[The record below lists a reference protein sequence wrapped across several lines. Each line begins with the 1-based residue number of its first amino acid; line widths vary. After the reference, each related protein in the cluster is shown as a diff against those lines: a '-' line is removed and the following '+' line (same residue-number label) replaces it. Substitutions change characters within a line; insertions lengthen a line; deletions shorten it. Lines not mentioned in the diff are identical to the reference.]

1 MRYIIIIIRIIMN
14 GDGGIKR
21 MDVEKTFWADPYLTE
36 LTATIT
42 SVDGEKITVD
52 RTIAYAFSGGQESDR
67 GTINNYNIVKAEK
80 CGKQIVYVIDDC
92 HDLKI
97 GDDVLIRID
106 WERRYKIMRL
116 HFAAELVLELINKNF
131 SDPMKVGAH
140 IAEDKAR
147 VDFLWQG
154 NISQTFDLLNNKMT
168 DLVQKDLPIKS
179 QFSDL
184 EEEIRYWEIEDFAK
198 VPCGGTHLKKT
209 SELGLVFLKRNNI
222 GKGKER
228 IEIMLAK

>member
-1 MRYIIIIIRIIMN
+1 MN
-14 GDGGIKR
+14 
-21 MDVEKTFWADPYLTE
+21 VEKMFWTDPYLTE
-36 LTATIT
+36 ITAEIT

-67 GTINNYNIVKAEK
+67 GTIGMYNIVKAEK
-80 CGKQIVYVIDDC
+80 CGKQIVYVIDDP

-116 HFAAELVLELINKNF
+116 HFAAEIVLELINQNF
-131 SDPMKVGAH
+131 SEPMKVGAH

-154 NISQTFDLLNNKMT
+154 NISQTFDLLNNEIKN
-168 DLVQKDLPIKS
+168 LVDQNLPIKS
-179 QFSDL
+179 EFSDQ
-184 EEEIRYWEIEDFAK
+184 ENEIRYWEIENFAK
-198 VPCGGTHLKKT
+198 IPCGGTHPKKT
-209 SELGLVFLKRNNI
+209 GELGLIFLKRNNI

-228 IEIMLAK
+228 IEIALSK

>member
-1 MRYIIIIIRIIMN
+1 MN
-14 GDGGIKR
+14 
-21 MDVEKTFWADPYLTE
+21 VEKLFWADPYLTE
-36 LTATIT
+36 LTAKIT
-42 SVDGEKITVD
+42 SVDGEMITVD

-67 GTINNYNIVKAEK
+67 GTINMYNIVKAEK
-80 CGKQIVYVIDDC
+80 CGKQIVYVMDDL

-116 HFAAELVLELINKNF
+116 HFAAEIILELIKQNF

-147 VDFLWQG
+147 IDFLWQG
-154 NISQTFDLLNNKMT
+154 NISQTFDLLSNEIK
-168 DLVQKDLPIKS
+168 DLVDQNLPIKS
-179 QFSDL
+179 EFSDH
-184 EEEIRYWEIEDFAK
+184 ENEIRYWEIENFAK

-209 SELGLVFLKRNNI
+209 GELGPIFLKRNNI

-228 IEIMLAK
+228 IEIALSK